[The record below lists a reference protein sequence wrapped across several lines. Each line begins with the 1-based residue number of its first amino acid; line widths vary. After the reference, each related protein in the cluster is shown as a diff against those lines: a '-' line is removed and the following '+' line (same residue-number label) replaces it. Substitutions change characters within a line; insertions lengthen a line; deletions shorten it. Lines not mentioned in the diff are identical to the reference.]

1 MRGLSKQ
8 RARPTH
14 EEKELGNVD
23 GIIYSRGFQ
32 VVGQG
37 SRWWP
42 GTKRLVTVCA
52 RASQSLHL
60 SLDTTAAG
68 GEKQKAKPIVLF
80 LPFTQIVS
88 NISHCDSPDP
98 PPPSRGHRYERAT
111 PVQNM
116 YIGGRR
122 GDAGHNFSND
132 DEILVEDT
140 PFFPLDAIFNPSLRT
155 IPVLHCITCYR
166 DIYLRRLADGKRC
179 RPSPGAYTAKSEPGE

>member
-1 MRGLSKQ
+1 
-8 RARPTH
+8 
-14 EEKELGNVD
+14 
-23 GIIYSRGFQ
+23 
-32 VVGQG
+32 
-37 SRWWP
+37 
-42 GTKRLVTVCA
+42 
-52 RASQSLHL
+52 
-60 SLDTTAAG
+60 
-68 GEKQKAKPIVLF
+68 
-80 LPFTQIVS
+80 
-88 NISHCDSPDP
+88 
-98 PPPSRGHRYERAT
+98 
-111 PVQNM
+111 M